1 MPKTLLAV
9 DDSATMRKAFEIT
22 FSGEDF
28 TVITADSAQAALD
41 KLGQNPEVVLLDAG
55 LDGDGYAVA
64 KSIRDKAPGAA
75 IVLFASKHAPYDA
88 AKGKDAGADDFMD
101 KPFDTQQL
109 IDKVSKLASSPRA
122 GAAAAAP
129 QRAASPAA
137 SPAPAPVAAKPSPG
151 KTTQPSVQGSATPA
165 RAAEPKRDATP
176 APGAVAAAAASP
188 LASSVDGL
196 LAPKLDGLGLSK
208 EQVDAVLGL
217 SREVVERVVWEV
229 VPQLAEALIKEE
241 IARVMRE

>member
-28 TVITADSAQAALD
+28 TVITADGAQAALD
-41 KLGQNPEVVLLDAG
+41 KLAQNPEVVLVDAG
-55 LDGDGYAVA
+55 LDGGNGYALA
-64 KSIRDKAPGAA
+64 KSIREKVPSAA
-75 IVLFASKHAPYDA
+75 IVLFSSKHAPYDA

-109 IDKVSKLASSPRA
+109 IDKVTKLA
-122 GAAAAAP
+122 GAP
-129 QRAASPAA
+129 RAASAAAGSPYRAPAAPAA
-137 SPAPAPVAAKPSPG
+137 SPAPGPVAAKPSPG
-151 KTTQPSVQGSATPA
+151 KATQPSATPA

-176 APGAVAAAAASP
+176 APGAVAAAAPSP
-188 LASSVDGL
+188 LASSIDGL

-217 SREVVERVVWEV
+217 SRDVVERVVWEV